1 MSERPQGEVEPS
13 RGSGNALAYVPRLV
27 LGALGDLRSIANS
40 VAVLPEVSRALL
52 TIQHRVDSLDDEVRR
67 MRGAVESIGTD
78 VIGMRES
85 VEPLESELEE
95 LRKVM
100 HPLQRVTG
108 RIGRRGSGG
117 TRAPRD

>member
-1 MSERPQGEVEPS
+1 MSEPTRAEVEAS

-40 VAVLPEVSRALL
+40 VAVLPEVSRALMA
-52 TIQHRVDSLDDEVRR
+52 IEQRVDSLDDEVRR

-85 VEPLESELEE
+85 VEPLEGELEE

-100 HPLQRVTG
+100 HPLKRVTG
-108 RIGRRGSGG
+108 RIGRAGRGA
-117 TRAPRD
+117 RAPRD